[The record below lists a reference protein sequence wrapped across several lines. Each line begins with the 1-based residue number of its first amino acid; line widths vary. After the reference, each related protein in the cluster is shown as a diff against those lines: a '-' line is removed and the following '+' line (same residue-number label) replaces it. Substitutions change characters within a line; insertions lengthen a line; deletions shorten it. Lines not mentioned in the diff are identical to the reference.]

1 MSDSSDVPLFNSSQK
16 KKMCTVEKFKSFLQQ
31 TKNQHG
37 LKIEEHFPDLNLF
50 ISSARLHMSQ
60 REESGLTDQEVFR
73 IKKLVLRA
81 KRQLSSDGK
90 DSNVN

>member
-1 MSDSSDVPLFNSSQK
+1 
-16 KKMCTVEKFKSFLQQ
+16 
-31 TKNQHG
+31 
-37 LKIEEHFPDLNLF
+37 
-50 ISSARLHMSQ
+50 MSQ

-90 DSNVN
+90 DSNVCVN